1 MDGATVD
8 KQALSNYVMS
18 VPTVPKAVHMD
29 LLNAAMLLAEGKCKN
44 ADYIAFGAITVI
56 LSTPGGGV
64 HCVIVCGDT
73 ASDEVLAA
81 AMIKTVPAGGCWKY
95 IKKRSVFHLS
105 GNTQKTFCLLCRTRR
120 PQGGSPSDCLARG
133 LNVLF
138 SQESRA

>member
-56 LSTPGGGV
+56 LSAPGGGV
-64 HCVIVCGDT
+64 HYVIVCGDT

-81 AMIKTVPAGGCWKY
+81 AMIETVPAGGCWKY
-95 IKKRSVFHLS
+95 IKNSPYSTS
-105 GNTQKTFCLLCRTRR
+105 GEIHKKSFACSAAHAGPTAAALAIA
-120 PQGGSPSDCLARG
+120 SPA
-133 LNVLF
+133 V
-138 SQESRA
+138 